1 MQPITLAFLVGYLW
15 GGIPTAYLWARF
27 RGGID
32 IRQHGSGNMG
42 ASNVIAHVGRG
53 SGLVLGLVDG
63 FMKGTT
69 PVLVAN
75 LLGYSEWV
83 QATAAL
89 GAIVG
94 HNWSPYMRLTGGR
107 GIATTAGI
115 LIGFGMWP
123 ELLFGLILGGVW
135 GGLVRKQSAIWVLV
149 AMALNLPLAYFLSEF
164 DVIERNTVHMTVLWS
179 VLALMMLKR
188 LAANWQAPVEGES
201 MVRVLRYRL
210 LFDRD
215 IADRD
220 EWVSRRPEG

>member
-1 MQPITLAFLVGYLW
+1 MLPITLAFLAGYRW

-42 ASNVIAHVGRG
+42 ASNVIAHVGKG
-53 SGLVLGLVDG
+53 SGFALGLVDG
-63 FMKGTT
+63 FVKGTA
-69 PVLVAN
+69 PVVVAN

-89 GAIVG
+89 GAVVG

-115 LIGFGMWP
+115 LLGFGMWP
-123 ELLFGLILGGVW
+123 ELLFGILLGGVW
-135 GGLVRKQSAIWVLV
+135 GGLIRKQSAVWVLV
-149 AMALNLPLAYFLSEF
+149 AMAMNLPLAYFLTEL
-164 DVIERNTVHMTVLWS
+164 DIIERPTVYMTVLWS

-188 LAANWQAPVEGES
+188 LVSNWQSPVEGVS

-220 EWVSRRPEG
+220 EWVSRRPEV

>member
-1 MQPITLAFLVGYLW
+1 MLPITLAFLAGYLW

-42 ASNVIAHVGRG
+42 ASNVIAHVGRR
-53 SGLVLGLVDG
+53 SGMVLGLVDG
-63 FMKGTT
+63 LVKGTA
-69 PVLVAN
+69 PVVIAN
-75 LLGYSEWV
+75 ALGYSEWV

-94 HNWSPYMRLTGGR
+94 HNWSPYMRLMGGR
-107 GIATTAGI
+107 GIATMGGI

-123 ELLFGLILGGVW
+123 ELLFGLVVGGGW
-135 GGLVRKQSAIWVLV
+135 GGLIRKQSAIYLLAV
-149 AMALNLPLAYFLSEF
+149 MALNLPLAFFLDESGLL
-164 DVIERNTVHMTVLWS
+164 DRSTVHMTVLWS
-179 VLALMMLKR
+179 VLALTIMKR
-188 LAANWQAPVEGES
+188 LVANWESPMEGEP

-215 IADRD
+215 IASRD
-220 EWVSRRPEG
+220 EWVSRRPDG

>member
-1 MQPITLAFLVGYLW
+1 MLPITLAFLVGYLW

-220 EWVSRRPEG
+220 EWVSRRPEV

>member
-1 MQPITLAFLVGYLW
+1 MLPITLAFLVGYLW

>member
-1 MQPITLAFLVGYLW
+1 MLPITLAFLAGYLW

-42 ASNVIAHVGRG
+42 ASNVIAHVGRRG
-53 SGLVLGLVDG
+53 GMALGLVDG
-63 FMKGTT
+63 FVKGTA

-75 LLGYSEWV
+75 ALGYSEWV

-89 GAIVG
+89 GAVVG

-123 ELLFGLILGGVW
+123 ELLFGVMVGGVW
-135 GGLVRKQSAIWVLV
+135 GGLMRKQSAIYLLV
-149 AMALNLPLAYFLSEF
+149 VMALNLPLAYFLDESGAL
-164 DVIERNTVHMTVLWS
+164 VRTTVHMTVLWS
-179 VLALMMLKR
+179 VLALMVLKR
-188 LAANWQAPVEGES
+188 LVANWESPLEGES

-215 IADRD
+215 IASRED
-220 EWVSRRPEG
+220 WVSRRPDA

>member
-1 MQPITLAFLVGYLW
+1 MLPITLAFLVGYLW

-188 LAANWQAPVEGES
+188 LAANWQSPVEGES